1 MASIDSGYE
10 ISALTG
16 KPGSSYSCFIMYSAY
31 SDGTDFTDTPTAE
44 TKYIGF
50 YSGPAT
56 TAPSDKASYVWSQY
70 AGDDVL
76 IKYGPANVP
85 FETSVAPLELDD
97 DSLFNLDDGSE
108 LIIGEY
114 GEWHDS
120 PLPGDKYVI
129 MSNDGGTTW
138 SNPMKIAADSL
149 EIQYSP
155 DGVQDWSTRYRQSDK
170 YMRQRIG
177 EDSEWSS
184 PIRIVG
190 EDATA
195 APVYECSLS
204 MSAIGSDVSLLVYKD
219 GELCENTV
227 YYSDFYGTG
236 ESGASQTGPT
246 GSVTE
251 GAATITGG
259 TGRNKH
265 LVKIYSDENRTELLV
280 SAFCSYGSTGATG
293 QQGEKGD
300 TGSQGPQGEKGDT
313 GATGAS
319 STSYWLIEDAA
330 AIKKNAA
337 GVFTPGTINVHAKK
351 KTGTQGVEAYA
362 GRLKIWKTEVA
373 EPGTNDWTQIYSS
386 SSDESTMAM
395 AITIQSSYKAIRCEL
410 YYEGGFTTLLDQD
423 IIPIVDDGAKGDKGD
438 TGAQGPQGAKGDTG
452 SQGPQGEKGD
462 KGDPGNNV
470 MRKYSASSVPP
481 DGLLELDDGTYLT
494 LDTDDDLELQTG
506 GEWHQTYQDGDLYVI
521 ESTDGGTTWTAPV
534 LMTDVIINTYTL
546 YAISEDGETAYN
558 WTFDKPEV
566 QQGKFIL
573 TKTVNVYES
582 GTKDETVLS
591 TYYPFDSAS
600 LQTDAD
606 TLHYTLRRDGTANYQ
621 EMYIA
626 AFVAIESE
634 KLSLKSYVADFTN
647 SQGITTTGYVSYDS
661 TTKTATFTFKTTS
674 GGTAPAGYIDLTIT
688 TSGGVEFARR
698 INIIS
703 TKSGK
708 YLGLAT
714 ALTTSTATVSGS
726 TVAAT
731 LGDFVTWGGAEGTRK
746 QTYNYQL
753 IQTALNTLSWAE
765 YSDDADTMTSFS
777 DIMNIVDDASNQNVK
792 AVQLVKR
799 LVAAEVFLH
808 DCFVNK
814 IKLITEVISGET
826 KVGALYGGKY
836 LPDGTIDP
844 QSTLTR
850 GVYLD
855 ALGFF
860 KCVDGLFQGTL
871 QSENYQ
877 KIPLLIEYSYDGVH
891 WSPIPQISCNQIRIS
906 DDNGATS
913 FTYLNGG
920 SHVVSYGY
928 VNNST
933 DTPTT
938 WTAFS
943 MNDYPNENDNQLN
956 YIKIK
961 WTQDG
966 VQLKLDTYQ
975 MGKYSGYKFNPDGSA
990 DLFGNLRIGG
1000 NAVFEGLIENQ
1011 AMKIKYKESS
1021 SSSVS
1026 YSCQA
1031 SSTWA
1036 TLLSH
1041 LQSKGLTAGITYSI
1055 EQLYGGSD
1063 YSGRFNGEEIESI
1076 RYYYSGRTE
1085 GYVLTIT
1092 TTQDIYG
1099 CADTPIEG
1107 PSFSSQLGS
1116 EYIIYYDSG
1125 RRLIVLFNDLPSN
1138 DPGTKGQLYVSSGT
1152 LKISNG

>member
-16 KPGSSYSCFIMYSAY
+16 KPGSSYSCFIRYSAY

-50 YSGPAT
+50 YSGPST
-56 TAPSDKASYVWSQY
+56 TAPSDKTSYVWSQY
-70 AGDDVL
+70 AGDEVF

-97 DSLFNLDDGSE
+97 DSLFTLDDGSE
-108 LIIGEY
+108 LLIGEY

-190 EDATA
+190 EDAIA

-219 GELCENTV
+219 GELCTDTV

-293 QQGEKGD
+293 QQGKKGD
-300 TGSQGPQGEKGDT
+300 TGSQGPQGEKGDP

-330 AIKKNAA
+330 AIKKSAA

-373 EPGTNDWTQIYSS
+373 EPGANDWTQIYSS
-386 SSDESTMAM
+386 SSDESTMAT

-438 TGAQGPQGAKGDTG
+438 TGAQGPQGPQGDAG

-470 MRKYSASSVPP
+470 KRKYSASSVSP
-481 DGLLELDDGTYLT
+481 DGLLELDDGTSLT

-521 ESTDGGTTWTAPV
+521 ESTDGGATWTAPV

-558 WTFDKPEV
+558 WTFDKPEI

-573 TKTVNVYES
+573 TKTINVYES
-582 GTKDETVLS
+582 GTKEETVIS

-621 EMYIA
+621 EMYVE
-626 AFVAIESE
+626 AFVAIEAE
-634 KLSLKSYVADFTN
+634 KLSLKSYVADFTK
-647 SQGITTTGYVSYDS
+647 SQGITSTGYVSYDS

-688 TSGGVEFARR
+688 TSGGVEFVRR
-698 INIIS
+698 INVIS

-714 ALTTSTATVSGS
+714 ALTTSTATVGGS

-731 LGDFVTWGGAEGTRK
+731 LGDFVTWGGTEGTRK

-777 DIMNIVDDASNQNVK
+777 DIMNIVDDAANQNVK

-836 LPDGTIDP
+836 DENGDIDP
-844 QSTLTR
+844 QSTATK
-850 GVYLD
+850 GVYMAADGSLKSD
-855 ALGFF
+855 NAEFTNISVDKGVFNEIETINLRSSLQITSNFGSNIFASVMNEKEGMSTSDSQTFHVELEQFQGKISWHMTVWDFINNTKIGAKISVNGFIYTAYGGEYGATVQTQSGSNKLTVDFSVSVLNSNTNPVVVVLQLASDIDKSTDEDLFFDLQKHTSITIQDLWKSKEIKGNSIEFYCRKILQTTLAATGGGTAKLPMPFISNNSIQQSNNIFELQATPYGTNEGAICGLAAQYPYCTIILPIYYGNKNQSTSIVLGGFF
-860 KCVDGLFQGTL
+860 
-871 QSENYQ
+871 
-877 KIPLLIEYSYDGVH
+877 
-891 WSPIPQISCNQIRIS
+891 CNIRG
-906 DDNGATS
+906 NM
-913 FTYLNGG
+913 YLDVI
-920 SHVVSYGY
+920 H
-928 VNNST
+928 
-933 DTPTT
+933 
-938 WTAFS
+938 
-943 MNDYPNENDNQLN
+943 
-956 YIKIK
+956 
-961 WTQDG
+961 
-966 VQLKLDTYQ
+966 
-975 MGKYSGYKFNPDGSA
+975 
-990 DLFGNLRIGG
+990 
-1000 NAVFEGLIENQ
+1000 
-1011 AMKIKYKESS
+1011 
-1021 SSSVS
+1021 
-1026 YSCQA
+1026 
-1031 SSTWA
+1031 
-1036 TLLSH
+1036 
-1041 LQSKGLTAGITYSI
+1041 
-1055 EQLYGGSD
+1055 
-1063 YSGRFNGEEIESI
+1063 
-1076 RYYYSGRTE
+1076 
-1085 GYVLTIT
+1085 
-1092 TTQDIYG
+1092 
-1099 CADTPIEG
+1099 
-1107 PSFSSQLGS
+1107 
-1116 EYIIYYDSG
+1116 
-1125 RRLIVLFNDLPSN
+1125 
-1138 DPGTKGQLYVSSGT
+1138 
-1152 LKISNG
+1152 

>member
-219 GELCENTV
+219 GELCTDTV

-280 SAFCSYGSTGATG
+280 SAFCSYGDTGA
-293 QQGEKGD
+293 QGPQGAKGD

-330 AIKKNAA
+330 AIKKSAA

-373 EPGTNDWTQIYSS
+373 EPGVNDWTQIYSS
-386 SSDESTMAM
+386 SSDESTMAT

-423 IIPIVDDGAKGDKGD
+423 VIPIVDDGAKGDKGD

-534 LMTDVIINTYTL
+534 LMTDIIINTYIL

-558 WTFDKPEV
+558 WTYDKPEV

-606 TLHYTLRRDGTANYQ
+606 SLHFTLRRDGTANYQ
-621 EMYIA
+621 EMYVE
-626 AFVAIESE
+626 AFVAIEAE

-647 SQGITTTGYVSYDS
+647 SQGITSTGYVSYDS

-836 LPDGTIDP
+836 DENGDIDP
-844 QSTLTR
+844 QSTATK
-850 GVYLD
+850 GVYM
-855 ALGFF
+855 AA
-860 KCVDGLFQGTL
+860 DGSLKSDNAEFTNLTVTNIKRG
-871 QSENYQ
+871 
-877 KIPLLIEYSYDGVH
+877 I
-891 WSPIPQISCNQIRIS
+891 QIRSGDTYIFTLRDIKRTMTTSDSLSVNINIS
-906 DDNGATS
+906 DFTGSLKVRVQAYTINNGT
-913 FTYLNGG
+913 
-920 SHVVSYGY
+920 VSGLRGKISLDYG
-928 VNNST
+928 
-933 DTPTT
+933 
-938 WTAFS
+938 
-943 MNDYPNENDNQLN
+943 
-956 YIKIK
+956 
-961 WTQDG
+961 
-966 VQLKLDTYQ
+966 
-975 MGKYSGYKFNPDGSA
+975 
-990 DLFGNLRIGG
+990 
-1000 NAVFEGLIENQ
+1000 
-1011 AMKIKYKESS
+1011 
-1021 SSSVS
+1021 
-1026 YSCQA
+1026 
-1031 SSTWA
+1031 STWVND
-1036 TLLSH
+1036 S
-1041 LQSKGLTAGITYSI
+1041 GLTTTNT
-1055 EQLYGGSD
+1055 
-1063 YSGRFNGEEIESI
+1063 NGEVS
-1076 RYYYSGRTE
+1076 
-1085 GYVLTIT
+1085 V
-1092 TTQDIYG
+1092 IYKV
-1099 CADTPIEG
+1099 T
-1107 PSFSSQLGS
+1107 
-1116 EYIIYYDSG
+1116 
-1125 RRLIVLFNDLPSN
+1125 SN
-1138 DPGTKGQLYVSSGT
+1138 ISNPVFLYVSLGCDYDMSDESQLKTLLEEIQSHISASTGGTNADVRWGLDEIKKNKISMRAKVIIGQNLSATSGGNISVPIPFCSNPVYPASAALYNNTIYNVQATPVASSEGAICGVYNSNGSGT
-1152 LKISNG
+1152 SGYTLFLPMFYGNKNQSTSLYYEAIFLKVEGYMEIERG

>member
-138 SNPMKIAADSL
+138 GNPMKIAADSL

-219 GELCENTV
+219 GELCTDTV

-280 SAFCSYGSTGATG
+280 SAFCSYGSTGA
-293 QQGEKGD
+293 QGPQGD
-300 TGSQGPQGEKGDT
+300 TGSQGPQGEKGDP

-330 AIKKNAA
+330 AIKKSAA

-373 EPGTNDWTQIYSS
+373 EPGANDWTQIYSS
-386 SSDESTMAM
+386 SSDESTMAT

-438 TGAQGPQGAKGDTG
+438 PGAQGPQGAKGDTG

-606 TLHYTLRRDGTANYQ
+606 SLHYILRRDGTANYQ
-621 EMYIA
+621 EMYVE
-626 AFVAIESE
+626 AFVAIETE
-634 KLSLKSYVADFTN
+634 KLSLKSYVADFTK
-647 SQGITTTGYVSYDS
+647 SQGITSTGYVSYDS

-714 ALTTSTATVSGS
+714 ALTTSSATVGGS
-726 TVAAT
+726 TVVAT
-731 LGDFVTWGGAEGTRK
+731 LGDFVTWGGTEGTRK

-753 IQTALNTLSWAE
+753 IQTALNTLSWNE
-765 YSDDADTMTSFS
+765 YTDDADTMTALS
-777 DIMNIVDDASNQNVK
+777 DITSLANTAVNPNAK
-792 AVQLVKR
+792 AIEFIQR
-799 LVAAEVFLH
+799 LVAVKAFIDDLFANEIEVGNFIKSANYTPASSSTNGTGYKLDDDGLAEVNELR
-808 DCFVNK
+808 VNGIGIQADGVK
-814 IKLITEVISGET
+814 NNIS
-826 KVGALYGGKY
+826 VGAKALSEITTGTFNLLLGIGAGLSLEGGRGNIFMGNLAGFNIRDGNWNIEIGQMFNECPTSLSKVIAIGYSDYDNFNINRLGSYSVFLGQDLSFFKNGSSPSHTGRYINLNEVVKFFNGRLYMSPTTSTNVIAEDDMKKVVAQEYESSNETSMNSFELIDGLMIKWGYTTLVGGAIAPGDTVY
-836 LPDGTIDP
+836 VDVNFQNASD
-844 QSTLTR
+844 LTR
-850 GVYLD
+850 
-855 ALGFF
+855 
-860 KCVDGLFQGTL
+860 
-871 QSENYQ
+871 
-877 KIPLLIEYSYDGVH
+877 
-891 WSPIPQISCNQIRIS
+891 
-906 DDNGATS
+906 
-913 FTYLNGG
+913 
-920 SHVVSYGY
+920 
-928 VNNST
+928 
-933 DTPTT
+933 
-938 WTAFS
+938 
-943 MNDYPNENDNQLN
+943 
-956 YIKIK
+956 
-961 WTQDG
+961 
-966 VQLKLDTYQ
+966 
-975 MGKYSGYKFNPDGSA
+975 
-990 DLFGNLRIGG
+990 
-1000 NAVFEGLIENQ
+1000 
-1011 AMKIKYKESS
+1011 
-1021 SSSVS
+1021 
-1026 YSCQA
+1026 
-1031 SSTWA
+1031 
-1036 TLLSH
+1036 
-1041 LQSKGLTAGITYSI
+1041 
-1055 EQLYGGSD
+1055 
-1063 YSGRFNGEEIESI
+1063 
-1076 RYYYSGRTE
+1076 RYYDNCYSVQVTME
-1085 GYVLTIT
+1085 GSTSGLEMAVTNKSRDGFRIT
-1092 TTQDIYG
+1092 AYNRNTNT
-1099 CADTPIEG
+1099 
-1107 PSFSSQLGS
+1107 S
-1116 EYIIYYDSG
+1116 
-1125 RRLIVLFNDLPSN
+1125 
-1138 DPGTKGQLYVSSGT
+1138 
-1152 LKISNG
+1152 ISNGVIHWFTIGNSKR

>member
-1 MASIDSGYE
+1 MASIDSEYK

-16 KPGSSYSCFIMYSAY
+16 KPGSSYSCFIRYSAY
-31 SDGTDFTDTPTAE
+31 SDGTDFTNTPSAE

-50 YSGPAT
+50 YSGPST
-56 TAPSDKASYVWSQY
+56 TAPTDKASYVWSQY
-70 AGDDVL
+70 AGDEVL
-76 IKYGPANVP
+76 IKYGPSNVP
-85 FETSVAPLELDD
+85 YETSVAPLELDD
-97 DSLFNLDDGSE
+97 DSIFNLDDDSE

-129 MSNDGGTTW
+129 MSNDGGITW
-138 SNPMKIAADSL
+138 TEPMKIAADSL

-155 DGVQDWSTRYRQSDK
+155 DGVQDWSTRYRVSDK

-177 EDSEWSS
+177 EDAEWSS
-184 PIRIVG
+184 PIKIVG

-219 GELCENTV
+219 GELCPDAV

-246 GSVTE
+246 GSVTD

-280 SAFCSYGSTGATG
+280 SAFCSYG
-293 QQGEKGD
+293 
-300 TGSQGPQGEKGDT
+300 DT
-313 GATGAS
+313 GAKGDPGTAGAS

-330 AIKKNAA
+330 AIKKSAA
-337 GVFTPGTINVHAKK
+337 GVFTPGTINVRAKK

-373 EPGTNDWTQIYSS
+373 EPGASDWTQIYASL
-386 SSDESTMAM
+386 SDESTMAN
-395 AITIQSSYKAIRCEL
+395 AITIQGGYKAIKCEL

-423 IIPIVDDGAKGDKGD
+423 IIPIVDDGV
-438 TGAQGPQGAKGDTG
+438 
-452 SQGPQGEKGD
+452 

-481 DGLLELDDGTYLT
+481 DGLFELDDGSNLT
-494 LDTDDDLELQTG
+494 LDTDEDLELQTG
-506 GEWHQTYQDGDLYVI
+506 GEWHQTYQNGDLYVI
-521 ESTDGGTTWTAPV
+521 ESTDGGETWTDPV
-534 LMTDVIINTYTL
+534 LITDVIKNTYIL

-573 TKTVNVYES
+573 TKTINVYES
-582 GTKDETVLS
+582 GTKEETVIS

-606 TLHYTLRRDGTANYQ
+606 SLHYTLRRDGTANYQ
-621 EMYIA
+621 EMYVE
-626 AFVAIESE
+626 AFVAIEAE
-634 KLSLKSYVADFTN
+634 KLALKSYVADFTN
-647 SQGITTTGYVSYDS
+647 SQGITSTGYVSYDS
-661 TTKTATFTFKTTS
+661 TTKKATFTFKTTS

-714 ALTTSTATVSGS
+714 ALTTSTATVGGI

-731 LGDFVTWGGAEGTRK
+731 LGDFVTWGGTEGTRK

-777 DIMNIVDDASNQNVK
+777 DIMNIVDDAANQNVK

-836 LPDGTIDP
+836 DENGDIDP
-844 QSTLTR
+844 QSTATK
-850 GVYLD
+850 GVYMAADGSLKSD
-855 ALGFF
+855 SAEFTNISVDTGVFKDIKTINIRSGLQITSNVGSNIFASVMNEKEGMSTSDSQTFHVELEQFQGRISWHMTVWDFINNTKIGAKISVNGFIYTAYSGEYGATVQTQSGSNKLTVDFSVSVLNSNSNPVVVVLQLASDVDKSTDEDLFFDLQKHTSITIQDLWKSKEIKGNNIEFYCRKVIQTTLAATGGGTAKLPMPFISYNSIQQSNNIFELQTTPYGTNEGAICGLGTQYPYCTIILPIYYGNKNQSTSIVFGGFF
-860 KCVDGLFQGTL
+860 
-871 QSENYQ
+871 
-877 KIPLLIEYSYDGVH
+877 
-891 WSPIPQISCNQIRIS
+891 CNIR
-906 DDNGATS
+906 
-913 FTYLNGG
+913 
-920 SHVVSYGY
+920 GY
-928 VNNST
+928 
-933 DTPTT
+933 
-938 WTAFS
+938 
-943 MNDYPNENDNQLN
+943 MY
-956 YIKIK
+956 
-961 WTQDG
+961 
-966 VQLKLDTYQ
+966 LDT
-975 MGKYSGYKFNPDGSA
+975 
-990 DLFGNLRIGG
+990 
-1000 NAVFEGLIENQ
+1000 
-1011 AMKIKYKESS
+1011 
-1021 SSSVS
+1021 
-1026 YSCQA
+1026 
-1031 SSTWA
+1031 
-1036 TLLSH
+1036 
-1041 LQSKGLTAGITYSI
+1041 
-1055 EQLYGGSD
+1055 
-1063 YSGRFNGEEIESI
+1063 
-1076 RYYYSGRTE
+1076 
-1085 GYVLTIT
+1085 
-1092 TTQDIYG
+1092 IY
-1099 CADTPIEG
+1099 
-1107 PSFSSQLGS
+1107 
-1116 EYIIYYDSG
+1116 
-1125 RRLIVLFNDLPSN
+1125 
-1138 DPGTKGQLYVSSGT
+1138 
-1152 LKISNG
+1152 